1 MKKIS
6 ILTNTW
12 CIGLLLFCFFP
23 AVSCSAQNSTSTQ
36 KNVPKETT
44 SYTVPEEKA
53 QLWES
58 LKSKTLKE
66 YEVCQEH
73 CGYEQSCLDRCE
85 SVYKNRLETE
95 YKRLT
100 E

>member
-1 MKKIS
+1 MKKKF

-12 CIGLLLFCFFP
+12 CISLFLLCFLP
-23 AVSCSAQNSTSTQ
+23 AVSCSAQNETGMQENDPQETTPYP
-36 KNVPKETT
+36 VPK
-44 SYTVPEEKA
+44 EKA

-58 LKSKTLKE
+58 LKSNAQND

-73 CGYEQSCLDRCE
+73 CGYEQNCLDRCE
-85 SVYKNRLETE
+85 RVYKNRLETE